1 MTTGAAA
8 AATSPAGTPPFSEVT
23 AQHAKTLGRV
33 LLIDPRIN
41 EKLILAKQI

>member
-1 MTTGAAA
+1 MTT
-8 AATSPAGTPPFSEVT
+8 PPLPEVM